1 MHNRE
6 VATIAIYPEQG
17 HSHSKALHL
26 SALAAYTR
34 TLLHALPTDERK
46 RHVVLT
52 NIKSDRATAFDDNN
66 IRIHECWEKGSI
78 WFFWQILREIRR
90 IPSLKAIHLQ
100 HEFNQFG
107 GATTVFM
114 IPALLWL
121 IRFILGKKIFITIHE
136 VVGRELLNPDQAKN
150 FYLPVPPGIA
160 VYLFRWYYR
169 MIAVAA
175 NEFFV
180 QHIRF
185 LNMLK
190 NEMGIKKSA
199 QILPIGTEDNAVL
212 ASRSHSREKYSF
224 PASDRVLLFF
234 GTLDWRKGLDI
245 LLDAFDQLPRP
256 VYRLIIAGGQPVR
269 IKDRPEYKEWYAKLS
284 HRIEGNPAITQIGF
298 VSDEDIPQLFA
309 ACDLVV
315 LPYVV
320 RQTVSA
326 VLNHAAS
333 YERPFIGSDAFAE
346 HVDKIVLFCAD
357 AESLTKKIRWSFDGH
372 LDDLMKYALKYKA
385 DNSWTRSAGILAS
398 RYETYLR
405 NNKKEVSCT

>member
-1 MHNRE
+1 MDNRE

-17 HSHSKALHL
+17 HSHSTAQHL

-34 TLLHALPTDERK
+34 TLLQALPKAERR
-46 RHVVLT
+46 RHVVIT
-52 NIKSDRATAFDDNN
+52 NIKSAQSAVFDDHG
-66 IRIHECWEKGSI
+66 IQVKECWEKGY
-78 WFFWQILREIRR
+78 FGFGWQILREIRK

-107 GATTVFM
+107 GAITVLM
-114 IPALLWL
+114 IPALLWT
-121 IRFILGKKIFITIHE
+121 IRFILGKKVFITIHE
-136 VVGRELLNPDQAKN
+136 VVGRELLNPGQAKN
-150 FYLPVPPGIA
+150 FYLPVPPGLA

-175 NEFFV
+175 SEIFV

-190 NEMGIKKSA
+190 TEMGINKSV
-199 QILPIGTEDNAVL
+199 QILPIGTEENAVL
-212 ASRSHSREKYSF
+212 ASRSRSREKYSF
-224 PASDRVLLFF
+224 TATDRVLLFF

-245 LLDAFDQLPRP
+245 LLDAFEQLPRP
-256 VYRLIIAGGQPVR
+256 GYRLIIAGGQPVR

-333 YERPFIGSDAFAE
+333 YERAFIGSDAFAE
-346 HVDKIVLFCAD
+346 HVDNVVIFSAD
-357 AESLTKKIRWSFDGH
+357 AESLTKKILWSFDGH
-372 LDDLMKYALKYKA
+372 LDDLRKYALKYKG
-385 DNSWTRSAGILAS
+385 DNSWTRSAGILSS
-398 RYETYLR
+398 RYETYLM
-405 NNKKEVSCT
+405 NNKKEVSRT